1 MCWECG
7 TEEPDDR
14 TMSDIDRQVET
25 LNRIVGFPDGFRGSA
40 EPGFFRLLS
49 DYGGLN
55 LVRVITYTGGV
66 RSVLGGYH
74 PPEVLKAKIT
84 GFIAGIHEGVMTLKD
99 YKKIADGYQAK
110 DFISSAEF
118 RENSSSQGES

>member
-7 TEEPDDR
+7 TEEPNDR
-14 TMSDIDRQVET
+14 TMSEIDRQVET
-25 LNRIVGFPDGFRGSA
+25 LNRIAGFPDGFKGSTQ
-40 EPGFFRLLS
+40 PGFFRLLS

-84 GFIAGIHEGVMTLKD
+84 GFIAGMHEGAMTLKD
-99 YKKIADGYQAK
+99 YTKIAEDYRSK
-110 DFISSAEF
+110 DFVDAAEF
-118 RENSSSQGES
+118 KENFAEGE

>member
-7 TEEPDDR
+7 TEELDDR
-14 TMSDIDRQVET
+14 TISDIDRQVET

>member
-7 TEEPDDR
+7 TETHADA
-14 TMSDIDRQVET
+14 DIKEIEAQVQT
-25 LNRIVGFPDGFRGSA
+25 LNRIVGFPDGYRGTTT
-40 EPGFFRLLS
+40 PGYFRLLA

-74 PPEVLKAKIT
+74 PPEVLKVKIK
-84 GFIAGIHEGVMTLKD
+84 GFIAGLHEGSTTLKD
-99 YKKIADGYQAK
+99 YVKIAEKYQAEQV
-110 DFISSAEF
+110 INAAEF
-118 RENSSSQGES
+118 RENTEGAPK